1 MTLYQALEMIERGES
16 PEQYKKRMA
25 KIRRLANEKQDLEDA
40 IEILGNDPRSEKKK
54 KRLKKVETMISE
66 LS

>member
-16 PEQYKKRMA
+16 PEEYKKRMA
-25 KIRRLANEKQDLEDA
+25 RLKRLYNEKYDLEDA